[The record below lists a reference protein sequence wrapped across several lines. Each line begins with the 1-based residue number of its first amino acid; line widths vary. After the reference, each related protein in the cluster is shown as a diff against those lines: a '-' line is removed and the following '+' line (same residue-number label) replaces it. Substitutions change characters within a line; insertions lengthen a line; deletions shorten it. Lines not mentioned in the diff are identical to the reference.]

1 MVNYGNG
8 KIYKIINENNEIIYI
23 GSTAQKLCESYSY
36 HTHKASN
43 HRIILIENYSCNN
56 REELRKREQEVIEE
70 NTNLLNQIRAY
81 VTEEEKKEWHK
92 QHNQKRKNN
101 PEYIKKK
108 KEYDKEYREKNKEEI
123 SAKRKEYREN
133 NKDIINQ
140 KVKCKYCNTELNKRN
155 LKRHITKNKK
165 CLAIQEQINN

>member
-23 GSTAQKLCESYSY
+23 GSTAQKLCKRYSY

-43 HRIILIENYSCNN
+43 HKIILIENYSCNN

-108 KEYDKEYREKNKEEI
+108 KEYDKEYRE
-123 SAKRKEYREN
+123 N